1 MASITPLAALTCRCA
16 HSSARRLSNVD
27 SGSKADHNCD
37 TGGVKCEKPAALTI
51 SRRGALAAAALLS
64 NPAMLALAEATEGIQ
79 HCVPSAS
86 CGHDFLLDRLK
97 DLVLCPIFAAPLLI
111 AVSSG
116 WVALSTRMLHYR

>member
-64 NPAMLALAEATEGIQ
+64 NPAMLALAEATEGMQ
-79 HCVPSAS
+79 HCVPS
-86 CGHDFLLDRLK
+86 
-97 DLVLCPIFAAPLLI
+97 VLCDHAIQVDHLRTLCCVRYSLPRFELLFL
-111 AVSSG
+111 G
-116 WVALSTRMLHYR
+116 WIALSTLLLHYR